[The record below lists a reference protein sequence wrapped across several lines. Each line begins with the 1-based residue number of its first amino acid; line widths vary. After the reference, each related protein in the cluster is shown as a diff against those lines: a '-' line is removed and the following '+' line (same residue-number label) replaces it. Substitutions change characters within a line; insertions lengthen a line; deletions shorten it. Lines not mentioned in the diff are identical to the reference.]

1 MARPELTVDRLMKAL
16 DHPMK
21 PELQR
26 LRDLVLGADPEITE
40 QVKWNGPSF
49 CWKGD
54 DRVTAN
60 VRGKDAVMLVFHRGV
75 KAAPTDDFSFDDPTG
90 LMQWAAK
97 DRAVVTLKSMAEID
111 RHAQAL
117 AELVR
122 RWMDETV

>member
-16 DHPMK
+16 DHPMN

-26 LRDLVLGADPEITE
+26 LRELVLAADAEITE

-60 VRGKDAVMLVFHRGV
+60 VRGKDAVMLVFHRGA
-75 KAAPTDDFSFDDPTG
+75 KARPTEDFSFEDPTG
-90 LMQWAAK
+90 LMQWSAN
-97 DRAVVTLKSMAEID
+97 DRAVVTLKSMDEID
-111 RHAQAL
+111 RHADDL
-117 AELVR
+117 TRLVQ
-122 RWMDETV
+122 RWMAETE